1 MLRGRALRRCGR
13 RGLRM
18 ALQRGTDCG
27 PSSHE
32 LALLELVR
40 WHPGALSKP
49 GEPRLVL
56 VVALRWISHCQDD
69 PPLVE
74 AALEALGSLLLRHR
88 AGLRECC
95 FELLMSVFHLLA
107 SPAASV
113 RHKAL
118 GLTLILLEVDPVCAS
133 RELLYLAA
141 TGDRLQRLA
150 TMVAFRRLLCRGPGQ
165 PFNVWLLPMQALYEL
180 YLEHAEQPTDDVLRK
195 EGCLG
200 LELLEHTCE
209 DVDHCDS
216 EDCATPE

>member
-1 MLRGRALRRCGR
+1 MLRRRALRRCGR
-13 RGLRM
+13 QGLLS
-18 ALQRGTDCG
+18 ALQGDGSSC
-27 PSSHE
+27 PNSHE

-40 WHPGALSKP
+40 WHPGALSRP

-56 VVALRWISHCQDD
+56 VVALRWLSRCQDD

-88 AGLRECC
+88 AALRDCC

-118 GLTLILLEVDPVCAS
+118 SLALILLELDPVCAS

-150 TMVAFRRLLCRGPGQ
+150 TMVAFRRLLCR
-165 PFNVWLLPMQALYEL
+165 NSEALLPMQALYEL
-180 YLEHAEQPTDDVLRK
+180 YVEHAEHPADEVLRT

-200 LELLEHTCE
+200 LELLEHTCVY
-209 DVDHCDS
+209 VD
-216 EDCATPE
+216 E